1 MPVISAVF
9 LSLAAGAITAI
20 PGIVSEL
27 GKKAPDNIPLLV
39 DVKTF
44 WGHKLTRGEVFWF
57 GMAIHLL
64 MAALFGALY
73 ELIVVKSLVSPYT
86 LASLLGY
93 ASFFFLLVGGVIFP
107 LVGAG
112 IFGRKEGKTVWYE
125 LLIVHH
131 LFGFFIWLGVVL
143 FPSLKP

>member
-9 LSLAAGAITAI
+9 LALVAGLITAV
-20 PGIVSEL
+20 PGFISEL
-27 GKKAPDNIPLLV
+27 AKKGPKNIPLLI

-57 GMAIHLL
+57 GLFIHLL

-73 ELIVVKSLVSPYT
+73 ELIVVKAFVRPYH
-86 LASLLGY
+86 LDNLFAY
-93 ASFFFLLVGGVIFP
+93 ASCFYLFVGGVIFP
-107 LVGAG
+107 VVGAG
-112 IFGRKEGKTVWYE
+112 LFGRKEGKTVWYE

-131 LFGFFIWLGVVL
+131 LFAFFVWLGIYL
-143 FPSLKP
+143 FPALRP